1 MPDLTRTASHQQYQQ
16 QIPASLASTTMSYY
30 QNPRIPGFYGDLS
43 TTGTG
48 GLSMPSYDPYAVN
61 AVPPL
66 QIPATGTALGG
77 PVGGSLPT
85 QHRAS
90 SGAWNPEDDRTLL
103 ALRAMGKNWN
113 QIQREAFPG
122 KTGNACR
129 KRHER
134 LMERRGQNDF
144 DNRKLERL
152 CKEYMSMRKE
162 IWQPLASRCGE
173 KWNVVEMQC
182 MSNGLKNI
190 QSHARAYA
198 RRERLES
205 GHGLPSSGYDDPEDD
220 AGALACLT
228 PVDDLDQADGLTHD
242 QSYSSP
248 ETGGSTTGAHSTPGG
263 SSGSAGSSSHSA
275 AAAHA
280 AFYHNPHAHAAQ
292 HHHHHSQA
300 VAGYATGGYGGYAA
314 TTHHHP
320 HHQGH
325 GYSNSVSST
334 GTAPGGYGSAGSG
347 SAGQGS
353 GGGSGGASPYMGH
366 GGRLPSVGDM
376 GIDGLLNRGQGS

>member
-1 MPDLTRTASHQQYQQ
+1 MPKLIRAPSHHQYTHN
-16 QIPASLASTTMSYY
+16 IPVSLAATMSYY
-30 QNPRIPGFYGDLS
+30 QPTRQLSGFYGDLS
-43 TTGTG
+43 TTGAG
-48 GLSMPSYDPYAVN
+48 PMGMPSYDPYAV
-61 AVPPL
+61 PPL
-66 QIPATGTALGG
+66 QIQTAPPMGG
-77 PVGGSLPT
+77 PVGGPLPT

-90 SGAWNPEDDRTLL
+90 SGAWNQEDDRTLL

-162 IWQPLASRCGE
+162 IWQPLAQRCGE

-205 GHGLPSSGYDDPEDD
+205 GQPLTGYEDD
-220 AGALACLT
+220 SGLGGLT
-228 PVDDLDQADGLTHD
+228 PIDDDMGE

-248 ETGGSTTGAHSTPGG
+248 ETTGSTGAHSTPGG
-263 SSGSAGSSSHSA
+263 SSNGSTVS
-275 AAAHA
+275 HA
-280 AFYHNPHAHAAQ
+280 AFANM
-292 HHHHHSQA
+292 
-300 VAGYATGGYGGYAA
+300 
-314 TTHHHP
+314 
-320 HHQGH
+320 HHQPTYHQQSYTYQPHH
-325 GYSNSVSST
+325 GYSNSVSSN
-334 GTAPGGYGSAGSG
+334 GTASYGNPQQPGS
-347 SAGQGS
+347 QGT
-353 GGGSGGASPYMGH
+353 SPYMGH
-366 GGRLPSVGDM
+366 SNRLPSVNDM
-376 GIDGLLNRGQGS
+376 GIDNILSRGPGSQHNGV

>member
-1 MPDLTRTASHQQYQQ
+1 MA
-16 QIPASLASTTMSYY
+16 YY
-30 QNPRIPGFYGDLS
+30 QNPRQLSGFYGDLS
-43 TTGTG
+43 TTGG
-48 GLSMPSYDPYAVN
+48 GAIPMPGYDPYAVN
-61 AVPPL
+61 TVAPL
-66 QIPATGTALGG
+66 PMPAAGTAMGG
-77 PVGGSLPT
+77 PVGGALPT

-90 SGAWNPEDDRTLL
+90 SGAWNQEDDQTLL

-190 QSHARAYA
+190 QSHARAFA

-205 GHGLPSSGYDDPEDD
+205 GRPLTAYDDAD
-220 AGALACLT
+220 AAFGCLT
-228 PVDDLDQADGLTHD
+228 PVDDVDVAD

-248 ETGGSTTGAHSTPGG
+248 ETGGSTTGPHSTPGG
-263 SSGSAGSSSHSA
+263 SQGSAGSA
-275 AAAHA
+275 GHA
-280 AFYHNPHAHAAQ
+280 AYANM
-292 HHHHHSQA
+292 HHQHHSQA
-300 VAGYATGGYGGYAA
+300 AAAGYQGYGGYGH
-314 TTHHHP
+314 TQQHH
-320 HHQGH
+320 GH

-334 GTAPGGYGSAGSG
+334 GTAGGYTTGAPQQT
-347 SAGQGS
+347 A
-353 GGGSGGASPYMGH
+353 GGSQGTSPYMGH

-376 GIDGLLNRGQGS
+376 GIDSLINRGQGS

>member
-1 MPDLTRTASHQQYQQ
+1 
-16 QIPASLASTTMSYY
+16 MSYY
-30 QNPRIPGFYGDLS
+30 QNPRQQLSGFYGDLS
-43 TTGTG
+43 TTGAG
-48 GLSMPSYDPYAVN
+48 GIPMPGYDPYAVN

-66 QIPATGTALGG
+66 QIPTTGTGLGG
-77 PVGGSLPT
+77 PVGGALPT

-90 SGAWNPEDDRTLL
+90 SGAWNQEDDRTLL
-103 ALRAMGKNWN
+103 TLRAMGKNWN

-205 GHGLPSSGYDDPEDD
+205 GQPLTAYGDPD
-220 AGALACLT
+220 GALDCLT
-228 PVDDLDQADGLTHD
+228 PVDDVDVAD

-248 ETGGSTTGAHSTPGG
+248 ETGGSTTGTHSTPGG
-263 SSGSAGSSSHSA
+263 SSGSAGSAAGYLSSRHHSA
-275 AAAHA
+275 HA
-280 AFYHNPHAHAAQ
+280 
-292 HHHHHSQA
+292 HHHSQA
-300 VAGYATGGYGGYAA
+300 AAAAGYGHGYGAPYGHQQHQQHAQA
-314 TTHHHP
+314 HH
-320 HHQGH
+320 GH

-334 GTAPGGYGSAGSG
+334 GTAGGYGTASQQVGAASAGSASG
-347 SAGQGS
+347 SASQ
-353 GGGSGGASPYMGH
+353 GASPYLGH
-366 GGRLPSVGDM
+366 SGRLPSVGDM
-376 GIDGLLNRGQGS
+376 GIDAIMNRGQGS

>member
-1 MPDLTRTASHQQYQQ
+1 MPNLTRAPSSNGNTNSNTYYQY
-16 QIPASLASTTMSYY
+16 PDVTSAPDTMSYY
-30 QNPRIPGFYGDLS
+30 QPTRQLSGFYSDL
-43 TTGTG
+43 TTTTAGNP
-48 GLSMPSYDPYAVN
+48 MMAASYDPYAVN
-61 AVPPL
+61 PVGHAVPSL
-66 QIPATGTALGG
+66 QISTHHQAPHMGG
-77 PVGGSLPT
+77 PVGGTLPT

-90 SGAWNPEDDRTLL
+90 SGAWNQEDDRTLL
-103 ALRAMGKNWN
+103 GLRAMGKNWN

-162 IWQPLASRCGE
+162 IWQPLAARCGE

-198 RRERLES
+198 RRERLET
-205 GHGLPSSGYDDPEDD
+205 GQPLPSSYDDDIGLD
-220 AGALACLT
+220 ALT
-228 PVDDLDQADGLTHD
+228 PIDDVAE

-248 ETGGSTTGAHSTPGG
+248 ETTGSTGAHSTPGAASSNG
-263 SSGSAGSSSHSA
+263 SSNHSMG
-275 AAAHA
+275 
-280 AFYHNPHAHAAQ
+280 
-292 HHHHHSQA
+292 HHYGGMQYQSYGHH
-300 VAGYATGGYGGYAA
+300 AGY
-314 TTHHHP
+314 
-320 HHQGH
+320 GH

-334 GTAPGGYGSAGSG
+334 GTAYGGQQGLSQQSG
-347 SAGQGS
+347 NGGQS
-353 GGGSGGASPYMGH
+353 QGASPYMGH

-376 GIDGLLNRGQGS
+376 GIDAMLNRSGQQQ

>member
-1 MPDLTRTASHQQYQQ
+1 
-16 QIPASLASTTMSYY
+16 MSYY
-30 QNPRIPGFYGDLS
+30 QNPPQLSGFYGDLS
-43 TTGTG
+43 TTGAG
-48 GLSMPSYDPYAVN
+48 RMPMQGYDPYAVS

-66 QIPATGTALGG
+66 QIPTAGTAMGG
-77 PVGGSLPT
+77 PVGGPLPT

-90 SGAWNPEDDRTLL
+90 SGAWNQEDDRTLL
-103 ALRAMGKNWN
+103 TLRAMGKNWN
-113 QIQREAFPG
+113 QIQRDAFPG

-134 LMERRGQNDF
+134 LMERRGQNEF

-173 KWNVVEMQC
+173 KWNVVEAQC

-190 QSHARAYA
+190 QSHARAHA

-205 GHGLPSSGYDDPEDD
+205 GQPMAAYDDTD
-220 AGALACLT
+220 GGLGCLT
-228 PVDDLDQADGLTHD
+228 PVDDNDVVD

-248 ETGGSTTGAHSTPGG
+248 ETGGSTTGAHSTSGG
-263 SSGSAGSSSHSA
+263 SSGSAGSTGSHAHPAFANMHHHQHPHHPQVA
-275 AAAHA
+275 AAG
-280 AFYHNPHAHAAQ
+280 YQGYTGYGQ
-292 HHHHHSQA
+292 HHHQP
-300 VAGYATGGYGGYAA
+300 
-314 TTHHHP
+314 THH
-320 HHQGH
+320 GH

-334 GTAPGGYGSAGSG
+334 GTAGGYGAP
-347 SAGQGS
+347 QQQQQQQQQ
-353 GGGSGGASPYMGH
+353 GGGSGSQGTSPYMGH

-376 GIDGLLNRGQGS
+376 GIDAIINRGQAS

>member
-1 MPDLTRTASHQQYQQ
+1 MPKLLRAPSHHQYQQ
-16 QIPASLASTTMSYY
+16 HIPVTLAATASTMSYY
-30 QNPRIPGFYGDLS
+30 QPSRQLASFYGDLS
-43 TTGTG
+43 TTGAG
-48 GLSMPSYDPYAVN
+48 PMGMASYDPYAVS

-66 QIPATGTALGG
+66 QIPNGGGMGG
-77 PVGGSLPT
+77 PVGGPLPA

-90 SGAWNPEDDRTLL
+90 SGAWNQEDDRTLL

-162 IWQPLASRCGE
+162 IWQPLAQRCGE

-205 GHGLPSSGYDDPEDD
+205 GQPMTEYDD
-220 AGALACLT
+220 AALGGLT
-228 PVDDLDQADGLTHD
+228 PIDDVAE

-248 ETGGSTTGAHSTPGG
+248 ETTSSTGAHSTPNG
-263 SSGSAGSSSHSA
+263 SSNGSSTVS
-275 AAAHA
+275 HA
-280 AFYHNPHAHAAQ
+280 AFANMHTQSYHHNGYYQPH
-292 HHHHHSQA
+292 
-300 VAGYATGGYGGYAA
+300 
-314 TTHHHP
+314 
-320 HHQGH
+320 H

-334 GTAPGGYGSAGSG
+334 GTAYATQQPGS
-347 SAGQGS
+347 QGT
-353 GGGSGGASPYMGH
+353 SPYMGH
-366 GGRLPSVGDM
+366 GNRLPSVGDM
-376 GIDGLLNRGQGS
+376 GIDAMLNRGPGSSQNGV

>member
-1 MPDLTRTASHQQYQQ
+1 LT
-16 QIPASLASTTMSYY
+16 
-30 QNPRIPGFYGDLS
+30 
-43 TTGTG
+43 
-48 GLSMPSYDPYAVN
+48 
-61 AVPPL
+61 
-66 QIPATGTALGG
+66 
-77 PVGGSLPT
+77 
-85 QHRAS
+85 
-90 SGAWNPEDDRTLL
+90 
-103 ALRAMGKNWN
+103 LRAMGKNWN
-113 QIQREAFPG
+113 QIQRDAFPG

-152 CKEYMSMRKE
+152 CKEYMTMRKE

-173 KWNVVEMQC
+173 KWNVVEIQVCIRRPPPHPHPISNTSTQC

-205 GHGLPSSGYDDPEDD
+205 GQPMPAYDDHD
-220 AGALACLT
+220 AALGCLT
-228 PVDDLDQADGLTHD
+228 PVDDVDVDVAD

-263 SSGSAGSSSHSA
+263 SSASAGSAGSHSHPYL
-275 AAAHA
+275 H
-280 AFYHNPHAHAAQ
+280 HQ
-292 HHHHHSQA
+292 HQHPHHSQA
-300 VAGYATGGYGGYAA
+300 AAAGYQGYGGYG
-314 TTHHHP
+314 HHAP
-320 HHQGH
+320 PPQQPQAHHGHGHGHGH

-334 GTAPGGYGSAGSG
+334 GTAGGYGAPPVQQQPQQQQQSQGGSG
-347 SAGQGS
+347 SQS
-353 GGGSGGASPYMGH
+353 TSPYMGH

-376 GIDGLLNRGQGS
+376 GIDAIINPSRQGS

>member
-1 MPDLTRTASHQQYQQ
+1 MA
-16 QIPASLASTTMSYY
+16 YY
-30 QNPRIPGFYGDLS
+30 QNPRQLSGFYGDLS
-43 TTGTG
+43 TTGAG
-48 GLSMPSYDPYAVN
+48 GIPMPGYDPYAVN
-61 AVPPL
+61 TVAPL
-66 QIPATGTALGG
+66 PMPTAGTAMGG
-77 PVGGSLPT
+77 PVGGALPT

-90 SGAWNPEDDRTLL
+90 SGAWNQEDDQTLL

-190 QSHARAYA
+190 QSHARAFA

-205 GHGLPSSGYDDPEDD
+205 GRPLTAYDDPD
-220 AGALACLT
+220 GALGCLT
-228 PVDDLDQADGLTHD
+228 PVDDVDVAD

-248 ETGGSTTGAHSTPGG
+248 ETGGSTTGPHSTPGG
-263 SSGSAGSSSHSA
+263 SQGSAASA
-275 AAAHA
+275 GHA
-280 AFYHNPHAHAAQ
+280 AYANM
-292 HHHHHSQA
+292 HHPHHSQA
-300 VAGYATGGYGGYAA
+300 AAAGYQYGGYGHPQQ
-314 TTHHHP
+314 HH
-320 HHQGH
+320 GH

-334 GTAPGGYGSAGSG
+334 GTAGGYTTGASQQSAGG
-347 SAGQGS
+347 SQGT
-353 GGGSGGASPYMGH
+353 SPYMGH

-376 GIDGLLNRGQGS
+376 GIDSLINRGQGS

>member
-1 MPDLTRTASHQQYQQ
+1 
-16 QIPASLASTTMSYY
+16 MSYY
-30 QNPRIPGFYGDLS
+30 QNPRQLSGFYGDLS
-43 TTGTG
+43 TGAG
-48 GLSMPSYDPYAVN
+48 GIPMPGYDPYAVS

-66 QIPATGTALGG
+66 QISTAGATMGG

-90 SGAWNPEDDRTLL
+90 SGAWNQEEDRTLL
-103 ALRAMGKNWN
+103 TLRAMGKNWN

-190 QSHARAYA
+190 QSHARAFA

-205 GHGLPSSGYDDPEDD
+205 GQPLNAYDDPD
-220 AGALACLT
+220 GALGCLT
-228 PVDDLDQADGLTHD
+228 PVDDVDGVDQP
-242 QSYSSP
+242 YSSP
-248 ETGGSTTGAHSTPGG
+248 ETGGSTSGAHSTPGG
-263 SSGSAGSSSHSA
+263 SSGGSTGSGFPGMH
-275 AAAHA
+275 H
-280 AFYHNPHAHAAQ
+280 PHAHAHNP
-292 HHHHHSQA
+292 HHHHQQQHPHPA
-300 VAGYATGGYGGYAA
+300 AAAAYAGYGAY
-314 TTHHHP
+314 HH
-320 HHQGH
+320 GH
-325 GYSNSVSST
+325 GYSTSVSST
-334 GTAPGGYGSAGSG
+334 GTAAGGGGSVQSSSGSG
-347 SAGQGS
+347 SQGT
-353 GGGSGGASPYMGH
+353 SPYMGH

-376 GIDGLLNRGQGS
+376 GIDAIINRGQAS

>member
-1 MPDLTRTASHQQYQQ
+1 M
-16 QIPASLASTTMSYY
+16 
-30 QNPRIPGFYGDLS
+30 
-43 TTGTG
+43 
-48 GLSMPSYDPYAVN
+48 
-61 AVPPL
+61 
-66 QIPATGTALGG
+66 GG
-77 PVGGSLPT
+77 PVGGPLPT

-90 SGAWNPEDDRTLL
+90 SGAWNQEDDRTLL
-103 ALRAMGKNWN
+103 TLRAMGKNWN
-113 QIQREAFPG
+113 QIQRDAFPG

-152 CKEYMSMRKE
+152 CKEYMTMRKE

-173 KWNVVEMQC
+173 KWNVVEIQVCIRRLPPHPQPVSNTSTQC

-205 GHGLPSSGYDDPEDD
+205 GQPMPAYDDHD
-220 AGALACLT
+220 GALGCLT
-228 PVDDLDQADGLTHD
+228 PVDDVDVDVAD

-263 SSGSAGSSSHSA
+263 SSASAGSAGSHSHPYL
-275 AAAHA
+275 H
-280 AFYHNPHAHAAQ
+280 HQ
-292 HHHHHSQA
+292 HQHPHHSQA
-300 VAGYATGGYGGYAA
+300 AATGYQGYGGYG
-314 TTHHHP
+314 HHAP
-320 HHQGH
+320 PPQQPQAHHGHGHGHGH

-334 GTAPGGYGSAGSG
+334 GTAGGYGAPPVQQQHQQQQQSQGGSG
-347 SAGQGS
+347 SQS
-353 GGGSGGASPYMGH
+353 TSPYMGH

-376 GIDGLLNRGQGS
+376 GIDAIINPSRQGS

>member
-1 MPDLTRTASHQQYQQ
+1 
-16 QIPASLASTTMSYY
+16 MSYY
-30 QNPRIPGFYGDLS
+30 QNPRQQLPGFYGDLS
-43 TTGTG
+43 TTGAG
-48 GLSMPSYDPYAVN
+48 GIPMPGYDPYAVN

-66 QIPATGTALGG
+66 QIPTTATAIGG
-77 PVGGSLPT
+77 PVGGALPT

-90 SGAWNPEDDRTLL
+90 SGAWNQEDDRTLL
-103 ALRAMGKNWN
+103 TLRAMGKNWN

-152 CKEYMSMRKE
+152 CKEYMGMRKE

-205 GHGLPSSGYDDPEDD
+205 GQPVTTYGDPDD
-220 AGALACLT
+220 ALDCLT
-228 PVDDLDQADGLTHD
+228 PVDDVDVAD

-248 ETGGSTTGAHSTPGG
+248 ETGGSTTGTHSTPGG
-263 SSGSAGSSSHSA
+263 SSGSAGSAAGYLSSHHHS
-275 AAAHA
+275 AHA
-280 AFYHNPHAHAAQ
+280 
-292 HHHHHSQA
+292 HHHSQA
-300 VAGYATGGYGGYAA
+300 AAAAGYGHGYGAPYGHQQHQQQVQA
-314 TTHHHP
+314 HH
-320 HHQGH
+320 GH

-334 GTAPGGYGSAGSG
+334 GTAGGYGTASQQAGAAGSASG
-347 SAGQGS
+347 SASQ
-353 GGGSGGASPYMGH
+353 GASPYLGH
-366 GGRLPSVGDM
+366 SGRLPSVGDM
-376 GIDGLLNRGQGS
+376 GIDAIMHRGQGS

>member
-1 MPDLTRTASHQQYQQ
+1 
-16 QIPASLASTTMSYY
+16 MSYY
-30 QNPRIPGFYGDLS
+30 QNPRQLAGFYGDLS
-43 TTGTG
+43 TTAG
-48 GLSMPSYDPYAVN
+48 GMPMPSYDPYAVN

-66 QIPATGTALGG
+66 QIPTAGTMGG
-77 PVGGSLPT
+77 PVGGALPM

-90 SGAWNPEDDRTLL
+90 SGAWNQEDDRTLL
-103 ALRAMGKNWN
+103 QLRAMGKNWN
-113 QIQREAFPG
+113 QIQREAFAG

-152 CKEYMSMRKE
+152 CKEYMGMRKE

-190 QSHARAYA
+190 QSHARAHA

-205 GHGLPSSGYDDPEDD
+205 GQILTAYDDTD
-220 AGALACLT
+220 GALGCLT
-228 PVDDLDQADGLTHD
+228 PIDDVDVAD

-263 SSGSAGSSSHSA
+263 SSGSGASAASHS
-275 AAAHA
+275 HA
-280 AFYHNPHAHAAQ
+280 AYMHHHHAQQQHQQQQQQQQQQ
-292 HHHHHSQA
+292 HHHHHHHQHQQQQHQA
-300 VAGYATGGYGGYAA
+300 YQTYGGYQPQPQQ
-314 TTHHHP
+314 P
-320 HHQGH
+320 HH
-325 GYSNSVSST
+325 GYSTSVSST
-334 GTAPGGYGSAGSG
+334 GTAGGGGYAPQQQQQQQH
-347 SAGQGS
+347 QGGGGG
-353 GGGSGGASPYMGH
+353 GGGSTGTSPYMGH

-376 GIDGLLNRGQGS
+376 GIDAMLNRGGPAGGQGQGV